1 MSESL
6 PPQCLFRPDPME
18 PPSNEEYRKTAIAAI
33 RKWLKD
39 RDNIWFY
46 TMCIER
52 PAQPFLVGG
61 VGVIANRQTCHEHR
75 FEVRLDAWP
84 AVYAQDQY
92 GYRVFPEA
100 P

>member
-1 MSESL
+1 MKSEL

-33 RKWLKD
+33 RKWLKN
-39 RDNIWFY
+39 RNNIWIC
-46 TMCIER
+46 TWCIER
-52 PAQPFLVGG
+52 PLGNPFVGE
-61 VGVIANRQTCHEHR
+61 VISNRHTYHEHR
-75 FEVRLDAWP
+75 FEVRLDAYP

-92 GYRVFPEA
+92 GYRVFPEV